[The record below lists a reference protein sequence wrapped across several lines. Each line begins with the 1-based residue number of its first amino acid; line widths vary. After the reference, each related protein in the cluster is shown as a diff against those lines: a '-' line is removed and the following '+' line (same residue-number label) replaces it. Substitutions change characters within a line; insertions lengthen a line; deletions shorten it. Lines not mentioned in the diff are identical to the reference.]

1 VVNKFEELDCWS
13 VARELTS
20 YVYRIT
26 RAESCRRDYGYVDQM
41 RRAAVSVMNNVAEGF
56 DRGSNKDFIRF
67 LYIARAS
74 AAEVR
79 SMTYVGIDQ
88 GYISESEFNDLQDLC
103 RRCGGLSWGLI
114 KSLKKRLSLPAKV
127 SVILFAFIFPLLKMM
142 R

>member
-1 VVNKFEELDCWS
+1 MTVNKFEELDCWS
-13 VARELTS
+13 VARELVA
-20 YVYRIT
+20 YVYKIT
-26 RAESCRRDYGYVDQM
+26 KSDSCRRDYGYVDQI

-56 DRGSNKDFIRF
+56 HRGSNKDFIRF

-103 RRCGGLSWGLI
+103 RRCVDYHG
-114 KSLKKRLSLPAKV
+114 A
-127 SVILFAFIFPLLKMM
+127 
-142 R
+142 